1 MNLSGNLVF
10 SPHMPKVSICIPA
23 FKAPQ
28 FFTKVI
34 DSVAAQKYPDYEVI
48 VTDDS
53 PDDSIHNILAARQFS
68 APLTYIRNIE
78 TLGSARNWNK
88 AVGLAKGEYIKIMHH
103 DDWFLSP
110 GSLDRFVAAMD
121 TNTEIV
127 MVFSAAEAYDQDQS
141 FKFVHSPTA
150 NLIASLRKDPGIL
163 FFGNIIG
170 PPSSIM
176 YRNQPG
182 FAFDEKLK
190 WLIDIDFYMRL
201 LQNGKGFAYIE
212 EPLVAVTVDSNHQVT
227 RGCQNNKNIEIR
239 EYLYLYSKCVNQRKL
254 FLQYLKFFSHLFRR
268 FSIASGR
275 ELSVLAPNVVIP
287 WYFKLMTSFLGMTR
301 KR

>member
-1 MNLSGNLVF
+1 MNLSGNLVS
-10 SPHMPKVSICIPA
+10 SPRTPKASICIPA

-34 DSVAAQKYPDYEVI
+34 DSVVAQEYPDYEVI

-53 PDDSIHNILAARQFS
+53 PDDSIRNILAARQFS
-68 APLTYIRNIE
+68 APLTYVKNIE
-78 TLGSARNWNK
+78 TLGPARNWNK
-88 AVGLAKGEYIKIMHH
+88 AVGLAKGKYIKIMHH

-110 GSLDRFVAAMD
+110 SSLGRFVAAMD
-121 TNTEIV
+121 TNAEIV
-127 MVFSAAEAYDQDQS
+127 MVFSAAEAYGQDQS
-141 FKFVHSPTA
+141 LKFVHSPA
-150 NLIASLRKDPGIL
+150 AGLIASLKKDPGIL

-201 LQNGKGFAYIE
+201 LQNGNGFAYIE
-212 EPLVAVTVDSNHQVT
+212 EPLVGVTVDGNHQVT
-227 RGCQNNKNIEIR
+227 RGCQNNKNVEIQ
-239 EYLYLYSKCVNQRKL
+239 EYLYLYSKCPNHRKR
-254 FLQYLKFFSHLFRR
+254 FLQYLKFFSNLFKR

-275 ELSVLAPNVVIP
+275 ELSDLAPDVMIP
-287 WYFKLMTSFLGMTR
+287 RYLKLLAFVLGVTS
-301 KR
+301 K